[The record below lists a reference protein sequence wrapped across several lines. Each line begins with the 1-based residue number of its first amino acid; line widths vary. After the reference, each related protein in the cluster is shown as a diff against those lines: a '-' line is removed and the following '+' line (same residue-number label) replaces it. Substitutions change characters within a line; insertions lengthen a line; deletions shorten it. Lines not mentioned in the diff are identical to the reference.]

1 MASAGRFFPVQGV
14 HLGTAS
20 SFDTFN
26 ESTLNASGSGPYLG
40 QLGQCFEEDAKIYRL
55 VQFDNG
61 SGNVASAAGGVA
73 HWKTRASYIVT
84 SDQTDAEASLNSVAG
99 GFLAAIT
106 DLYYCF
112 IQIGGKQAVTTDT
125 TASAGTALIAST
137 TDLTL
142 VATTT
147 NTKGNQLIYGI
158 SYGTNSTTS
167 ANVYWVFGNLL

>member
-1 MASAGRFFPVQGV
+1 MATAGRFFPVLGV

-26 ESTLNASGSGPYLG
+26 EQTLNAAGSGPYLG
-40 QLGQCFEEDAKIYRL
+40 QLGQVFEEDAKIYRL
-55 VQFDNG
+55 VKFDNG
-61 SGNVASAAGGVA
+61 SGNVAATVGGVA

-99 GFLAAIT
+99 GFLAILT
-106 DLYYCF
+106 DLYYGF
-112 IQIGGKQAVTTDT
+112 IQLGGLQSITVVTT
-125 TASAGTALIAST
+125 SAAGSAMVGTT
-137 TDLTL
+137 TDLAL
-142 VATTT
+142 AVATT
-147 NTKGNQLIYGI
+147 NTTANQLIYGV